1 MPEFYHK
8 SHFCACH
15 IIAPPAGWCS
25 LSTLDLVED
34 FPVECGDTRH
44 TQIGVRL
51 VNSVFNTP
59 MVERSIHQQI
69 FDSLNKATRI
79 LIPLGASPSGDSI
92 AAALALADFLR
103 KLNKEPL
110 IVCSGEIS
118 EKYRFLPGVGN
129 IQRTIHLSRGFVISV
144 RTNTAP
150 LDELTYHL
158 DEQSNQVNIFLM
170 PKSGQYVADDV
181 SFRADTFP
189 YDLIVVLDLPSLDQL
204 RSLYDDN
211 TDLFF
216 ETPIINID
224 HHPNNEHFGELNL
237 VDITATS
244 TAEILMELLEGFE
257 IGLLDGNIA
266 TNLLAGILIETNSF
280 QNRRTTPKAFL
291 KASSLISLGAN
302 QQEIIKNLYK
312 TKSVNLLKLWG
323 RALARLKEVPD
334 LGLAYS
340 LLKTDDLTKSG
351 SQNINE
357 VMEELIASLTDARLI
372 LLLAE
377 IEPGETLGYLYI
389 HPNLPA
395 LEISNLLS
403 GQLLESNLT
412 TFRLSGKTILEAEAQ
427 VLGDLHRMKE
437 KILPQ

>member
-1 MPEFYHK
+1 
-8 SHFCACH
+8 
-15 IIAPPAGWCS
+15 
-25 LSTLDLVED
+25 
-34 FPVECGDTRH
+34 
-44 TQIGVRL
+44 
-51 VNSVFNTP
+51 